1 MKLFITSA
9 SILTLFVG
17 LSSCEKHEWDKT
29 KKLYESHDEAGHDD
43 HGHDDHGHAAAEAG
57 HDDHSDHG
65 HSDKH

>member
-17 LSSCEKHEWDKT
+17 LSSCEKHVWEDENGNGVVDLYKT
-29 KKLYESHDEAGHDD
+29 HDEAGHDD
-43 HGHDDHGHAAAEAG
+43 HGHDDH
-57 HDDHSDHG
+57 SDHG